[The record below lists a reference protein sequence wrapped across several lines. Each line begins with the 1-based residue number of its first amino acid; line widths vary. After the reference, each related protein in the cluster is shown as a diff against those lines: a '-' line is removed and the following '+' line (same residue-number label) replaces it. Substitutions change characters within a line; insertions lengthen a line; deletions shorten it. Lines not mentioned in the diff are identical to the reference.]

1 LQREERSAE
10 AAELLMAQLPLPAP
24 SDRGEQRWL
33 WRQLLEL
40 AFEWCL
46 QRRGPAAA
54 QELIGRQLEAAG
66 LPADAE
72 ELEALAP
79 MLQREGEPRAALLAR
94 AQQVALLQGPA
105 ARGEGEAQALL
116 APAQLELVRL
126 LAAEGWIE
134 AAEAHL
140 APLLA
145 DPAAPAAVHQLAG
158 LLAYKLH
165 RSELCASRMEAC
177 LAADPA
183 DPLAPLFLAKLD
195 LEAERHDGAAARLAA
210 LASQPPPPPQQ
221 EGQLRQLL
229 WQQGL
234 QTADGTLAALVDVPA
249 LLADPQLSDPAGLMR
264 WVGPHLGDAAATG
277 AVHQALAA
285 AQQRLAATLPPLPA
299 PWWEEEALAFGE
311 RPLRF
316 ALLAREGSGLRLPFG
331 PPEAIAEALA
341 AQGITAQWI
350 DPAGL
355 GSTRAGVVTLRAER
369 WDGVIDLLGW
379 AAGHRQDLLRARVA
393 PLQIGWAGQGL
404 PYGAPWIDALLLD
417 RFLAPAPALMGDAPL
432 LTGGS
437 AFCRGDLPADPA
449 PPRASTDGLV
459 LGVVAPPGCLGRQVL
474 SLWAEL
480 LEELPEARLVFVG
493 PGYGQACVQAHL
505 LASLTALGVAPER
518 VGWLASDPAGMAPEA
533 LVPLLAERLDVAL
546 DPLPAGDPLASL
558 LCLWSGVPVV
568 SATGEALHQRLTA
581 GLLEQ
586 LGMASFVAA
595 DRDTYLD
602 VACTLASDAGL
613 RANLRQQLRAQ
624 LAASLVA
631 NVPQFAADLAAALR
645 GFHQQRATQRAASP
659 LPAPWDQ
666 ELDAAGLEQLL
677 RAVPSPRAPLCSI
690 SASRGCGSAFATAA
704 RPSAAGTA
712 ALASAPTK
720 RAPPACRR
728 WLCCWACG
736 PTSRRW
742 RPPPPCRPC
751 GATTGPWRR
760 PWPALIFT
768 RICPAP
774 RAAPMWPSMPF
785 SPAAAS
791 SSPCGSPRIG
801 WRVSCGI
808 TAGI

>member
-1 LQREERSAE
+1 MPSPQSPLQALHARLWELQREERSAE
-10 AAELLMAQLPLPAP
+10 AAELLIAQLPLPAP
-24 SDRGEQRWL
+24 SDAGEERWL

-40 AFEWCL
+40 AFDWCW

-54 QELIGRQLEAAG
+54 QALISRQLEAAG
-66 LPADAE
+66 LPADAA

-94 AQQVALLQGPA
+94 AQQVALLQGQA
-105 ARGEGEAQALL
+105 ARGDGEAQALL
-116 APAQLELVRL
+116 TSAQLELVRL

-145 DPAAPAAVHQLAG
+145 DPAAPAALHQLGG

-165 RSELCASRMEAC
+165 RSQLCSTRMEAC

-210 LASQPPPPPQQ
+210 LASQPPPALQQ

-249 LLADPQLSDPAGLMR
+249 LLADPQLSDLAGLVR

-285 AQQRLAATLPPLPA
+285 SQQRLAAVLPSLPA
-299 PWWEEEALAFGE
+299 PWWEEDGAVASGE

-316 ALLAREGSGLRLPFG
+316 ALLAREGPGLSLPFG

-355 GSTRAGVVTLRAER
+355 GSTRAGVEALRAER

-379 AAGHRQDLLRARVA
+379 GAGHRQDVLRARVA

-404 PYGAPWIDALLLD
+404 VYGAAWIDALLLD
-417 RFLAPAPALMGDAPL
+417 RFLAPSPELMADAPL

-437 AFCRGDLPADPA
+437 VFCRGDLPAEPA
-449 PPRASTDGLV
+449 PARADGDGLV
-459 LGVVAPPGCLGRQVL
+459 LGVVAPPGRLGRGVR

-505 LASLTALGVAPER
+505 MASLTALGVAPER
-518 VGWLASDPAGMAPEA
+518 VGWLALDPAGMAPA
-533 LVPLLAERLDVAL
+533 VLVPLLAERLDVAL

-568 SATGEALHQRLTA
+568 SATGEALHQRLTS

-595 DRDTYLD
+595 DRDAYLD

-613 RANLRQQLRAQ
+613 RANLRQQLRPQ

-677 RAVPSPRAPLCSI
+677 RA
-690 SASRGCGSAFATAA
+690 
-704 RPSAAGTA
+704 
-712 ALASAPTK
+712 
-720 RAPPACRR
+720 
-728 WLCCWACG
+728 
-736 PTSRRW
+736 
-742 RPPPPCRPC
+742 
-751 GATTGPWRR
+751 
-760 PWPALIFT
+760 
-768 RICPAP
+768 
-774 RAAPMWPSMPF
+774 
-785 SPAAAS
+785 AS
-791 SSPCGSPRIG
+791 SP
-801 WRVSCGI
+801 
-808 TAGI
+808 

>member
-10 AAELLMAQLPLPAP
+10 AAELLMAQLPLPVP
-24 SDRGEQRWL
+24 SGDGEQRWL

-40 AFEWCL
+40 AFDWCW

-66 LPADAE
+66 LPADAA

-105 ARGEGEAQALL
+105 ARGDGEAQLQL

-165 RSELCASRMEAC
+165 QSELCASRMEAC

-183 DPLAPLFLAKLD
+183 DPLVPLFLAKLD

-210 LASQPPPPPQQ
+210 LASQPPSPPQQ

-234 QTADGTLAALVDVPA
+234 QTGDGTFAALVDVPA
-249 LLADPQLSDPAGLMR
+249 LLADPQLSDLAGLVR
-264 WVGPHLGDAAATG
+264 WVGPHLGDADATAAF
-277 AVHQALAA
+277 HQGLAA
-285 AQQRLAATLPPLPA
+285 AQQRLAATLPSLPA
-299 PWWEEEALAFGE
+299 PWWEEEDGVSASGE

-316 ALLAREGSGLRLPFG
+316 ALLAREGPGLSLPFG

-341 AQGITAQWI
+341 THGITAQWI

-355 GSTRAGVVTLRAER
+355 GSTRAGVEALRAQR

-379 AAGHRQDLLRARVA
+379 AAGHRQDVLRARVA

-404 PYGAPWIDALLLD
+404 AYGAPWIDALLLD
-417 RFLAPAPALMGDAPL
+417 RFLAPSPALMADAPL

-437 AFCRGDLPADPA
+437 VFCRGDLPAGPA
-449 PPRASTDGLV
+449 PARADGDGLV
-459 LGVVAPPGCLGRQVL
+459 LGVVAPPGRLGRAVR

-568 SATGEALHQRLTA
+568 SATGEALHQRLTS

-613 RANLRQQLRAQ
+613 RANLRQQLRPQ

-677 RAVPSPRAPLCSI
+677 RA
-690 SASRGCGSAFATAA
+690 
-704 RPSAAGTA
+704 
-712 ALASAPTK
+712 
-720 RAPPACRR
+720 
-728 WLCCWACG
+728 
-736 PTSRRW
+736 
-742 RPPPPCRPC
+742 
-751 GATTGPWRR
+751 
-760 PWPALIFT
+760 
-768 RICPAP
+768 
-774 RAAPMWPSMPF
+774 
-785 SPAAAS
+785 AS
-791 SSPCGSPRIG
+791 SP
-801 WRVSCGI
+801 
-808 TAGI
+808 